1 MKNTH
6 PFIEVVLNGGL
17 GNQLFGWAIGQ
28 SIAISNGYTL
38 RLNSS
43 FLVERQYELSQFRIS
58 ATDSPPM
65 KKNPFPSF
73 SLIRKLDILLR
84 PKHYEYTES
93 SFNFDDR
100 FLKIPPNNTIYGYFQ
115 SWKYFKDY
123 ESELRRFL
131 VTNFIESEE
140 YVRVK
145 EKIRGKDFIAIHVR
159 RGDYIS
165 KKNFHGL
172 TTLKYYQDALMM
184 CNRSESTLLVCFSDS
199 IEMAKNIL
207 PECDHYFGPKEINDP
222 AAILMIMSQSKAL
235 IGSNS
240 TLSWW
245 AAFLMD
251 VNAIKIFP
259 YKWFTKKS
267 INTDDLIP
275 ETWKQI

>member
-1 MKNTH
+1 
-6 PFIEVVLNGGL
+6 
-17 GNQLFGWAIGQ
+17 
-28 SIAISNGYTL
+28 
-38 RLNSS
+38 
-43 FLVERQYELSQFRIS
+43 
-58 ATDSPPM
+58 
-65 KKNPFPSF
+65 
-73 SLIRKLDILLR
+73 
-84 PKHYEYTES
+84 
-93 SFNFDDR
+93 
-100 FLKIPPNNTIYGYFQ
+100 
-115 SWKYFKDY
+115 
-123 ESELRRFL
+123 
-131 VTNFIESEE
+131 
-140 YVRVK
+140 
-145 EKIRGKDFIAIHVR
+145 
-159 RGDYIS
+159 
-165 KKNFHGL
+165 
-172 TTLKYYQDALMM
+172 M